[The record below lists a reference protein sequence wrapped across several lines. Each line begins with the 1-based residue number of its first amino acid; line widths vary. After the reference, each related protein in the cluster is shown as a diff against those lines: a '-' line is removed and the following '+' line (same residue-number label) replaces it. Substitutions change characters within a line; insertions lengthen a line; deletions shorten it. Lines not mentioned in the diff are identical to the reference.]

1 MRGKEII
8 ELDAE
13 VVSVI
18 ELRAFRA
25 RLGNGHE
32 FTAFVPREKAP
43 ASGWVCLPGARIRV
57 AMSPFDLSRGEIVEV
72 LKTEVGT

>member
-13 VVSVI
+13 VVAVI
-18 ELRAFRA
+18 ETRAFRA

-32 FTAFVPREKAP
+32 FTAFVPREPVP
-43 ASGWVCLPGARIRV
+43 ASGGVCLPGARVRV
-57 AMSPFDLSRGEIVEV
+57 RMSPFDMSRGEIVEIV
-72 LKTEVGT
+72 ETEVGR